1 LNDTLFGGYAVILLL
16 GFIAYGQAVK
26 RFWLTGVKLTLAGV
40 FLGLLG
46 VTGSYF
52 TMYMAA
58 KGKPLAPIAI
68 VINAAMIAVATGV
81 SIASGHRQQASRDF
95 WSGTIQGC
103 SIRMQVG
110 PLPAVKGIGIWVI
123 PTLTR
128 ISEWTGLSGPAQQLL
143 GKEVRSVL
151 EASKDA
157 KVGQVV
163 ETSGSGLGSQRVA
176 WVPIQSPKQKA
187 KATDLVG
194 AYRAGLRVARKQNL
208 TAGLLVGGIAG
219 ITIEQNVDAIL
230 TVLQSMEDGSQVVL
244 SSPDNSI
251 LEKVKEKL
259 MNLTAVA
266 VPDGIG
272 PEGSMQR

>member
-219 ITIEQNVDAIL
+219 ITIEQNVDAIV

-259 MNLTAVA
+259 MNLTAGA

>member
-26 RFWLTGVKLTLAGV
+26 RFWLTGVKLTLSGV

-95 WSGTIQGC
+95 WSGTVQGC

-219 ITIEQNVDAIL
+219 ITIEQNVDAIV

-259 MNLTAVA
+259 MNLTAGA
-266 VPDGIG
+266 VPDGNG

>member
-1 LNDTLFGGYAVILLL
+1 MNDTLFGGYAVILLL

-58 KGKPLAPIAI
+58 KGKPLAPVAI

-95 WSGTIQGC
+95 WSGAVRGC

-143 GKEVRSVL
+143 GKDVRSVL

-208 TAGLLVGGIAG
+208 TAGRLVGGIAG
-219 ITIEQNVDAIL
+219 ISIEQNVDAIL
-230 TVLQSMEDGSQVVL
+230 TVLQSMEDGSHVVL
-244 SSPDNSI
+244 SSPDNNI

-259 MNLTAVA
+259 LILSAEA
-266 VPDGIG
+266 VP
-272 PEGSMQR
+272 EGNV

>member
-1 LNDTLFGGYAVILLL
+1 MNDTLFGAYAVILLL

-58 KGKPLAPIAI
+58 KGKPLAPVAI

-81 SIASGHRQQASRDF
+81 SIASGHRQQASRDY
-95 WSGTIQGC
+95 WTGDVSGC
-103 SIRMQVG
+103 MVRMQIG
-110 PLPAVKGIGIWVI
+110 PLASVKGIGIWII

-128 ISEWTGLSGPAQQLL
+128 LTEWTGLSGPAQQLL
-143 GKEVRSVL
+143 TKDIRKVL
-151 EASKDA
+151 ESSKDA

-163 ETSGSGLGSQRVA
+163 ETAGTGLGSSRAA

-187 KATDLVG
+187 KATDLIG
-194 AYRAGLRVARKQNL
+194 AYRAGLRVAKKLNL
-208 TAGLLVGGIAG
+208 SPGLLVGNIAG
-219 ITIEQNVDAIL
+219 VTVEQNVDAII
-230 TVLQSMEDGSQVVL
+230 TVLRSLDAGDSVVL
-244 SSPDNSI
+244 SSPDTGV
-251 LEKVKEKL
+251 LEKVREKL
-259 MNLTAVA
+259 T
-266 VPDGIG
+266 G
-272 PEGSMQR
+272 PPTDFEASK

>member
-219 ITIEQNVDAIL
+219 ITIEQNVDAIV

>member
-1 LNDTLFGGYAVILLL
+1 MNDTLFGGYAVILLL

-26 RFWLTGVKLTLAGV
+26 RFWLTGVRLTLAGV
-40 FLGLLG
+40 LLGLLG

-68 VINAAMIAVATGV
+68 VINATMIAVATGV
-81 SIASGHRQQASRDF
+81 SIASGHRQQAIRDF
-95 WSGTIQGC
+95 WSGAINDCT
-103 SIRMQVG
+103 IRMQVG
-110 PLPAVKGIGIWVI
+110 PLPAVKGIGIWII

-143 GKEVRSVL
+143 GKDVRKAL
-151 EASKDA
+151 EASKEA

-163 ETSGSGLGSQRVA
+163 ETSGTGLGSQRIA
-176 WVPIQSPKQKA
+176 WVPIHSPKQKA

-208 TAGLLVGGIAG
+208 SAGLLVGGIAG
-219 ITIEQNVDAIL
+219 ISNEQNVDAIL
-230 TVLQSMEDGSQVVL
+230 TVLQSIESGSNIVL
-244 SSPDNSI
+244 SSPDSSI
-251 LEKVKEKL
+251 LEKVKKKIL
-259 MNLTAVA
+259 NFSAVV
-266 VPDGIG
+266 VPDGHG
-272 PEGSMQR
+272 DSG

>member
-1 LNDTLFGGYAVILLL
+1 MNDTLFGGYAVILLL

-103 SIRMQVG
+103 AIRMQVG

-219 ITIEQNVDAIL
+219 ITIEQNVDAIV

>member
-1 LNDTLFGGYAVILLL
+1 MNDTLFGGYAVILLL

-103 SIRMQVG
+103 AIRMQVG

-219 ITIEQNVDAIL
+219 ITIDQNVDAIL

-259 MNLTAVA
+259 MNLTAGA
-266 VPDGIG
+266 VSDGIA

>member
-95 WSGTIQGC
+95 WSGTVQGC

-219 ITIEQNVDAIL
+219 ITIEQNVDAIV

-259 MNLTAVA
+259 MNLTAGA
-266 VPDGIG
+266 VPDGNG

>member
-103 SIRMQVG
+103 AIRMQVG

-219 ITIEQNVDAIL
+219 ITIEQNVDAIV

-259 MNLTAVA
+259 MNLAAVA

>member
-1 LNDTLFGGYAVILLL
+1 MNDTMFGAYAVILLL

-52 TMYMAA
+52 TMYLAA
-58 KGKPLAPIAI
+58 KGKPLAPVAI

-81 SIASGHRQQASRDF
+81 SIASGHRQQASREY
-95 WSGTIQGC
+95 WSGIYKGI

-110 PLPAVKGIGIWVI
+110 PLPGVKGVGIWVI
-123 PTLTR
+123 PSLTR

-143 GKEVRSVL
+143 NKDVRQVL
-151 EASKDA
+151 DAHKLA

-163 ETSGSGLGSQRVA
+163 ETSGTGLGSQRVA

-187 KATDLVG
+187 KVTDLIG
-194 AYRAGLRVARKQNL
+194 AYRAGLRVARKQGL
-208 TAGLLVGGIAG
+208 VPGLLVGSISGISL
-219 ITIEQNVDAIL
+219 EQNVDAII
-230 TVLQSMEDGSQVVL
+230 TVLKSIESDSQVVL
-244 SSPDNSI
+244 NAPDAGI
-251 LEKVKEKL
+251 LEKVKDALAALER
-259 MNLTAVA
+259 TDETTRSA
-266 VPDGIG
+266 
-272 PEGSMQR
+272 

>member
-103 SIRMQVG
+103 AIRMQVG

-219 ITIEQNVDAIL
+219 ITIEQNVDAIV

>member
-1 LNDTLFGGYAVILLL
+1 MNDTLFGGYAVILLL

-26 RFWLTGVKLTLAGV
+26 RFWLTGVKLTLSGV

-95 WSGTIQGC
+95 WSGTVQGC

-219 ITIEQNVDAIL
+219 ITIEQNVDAIV

-259 MNLTAVA
+259 MNLTAGA
-266 VPDGIG
+266 VPDGNG